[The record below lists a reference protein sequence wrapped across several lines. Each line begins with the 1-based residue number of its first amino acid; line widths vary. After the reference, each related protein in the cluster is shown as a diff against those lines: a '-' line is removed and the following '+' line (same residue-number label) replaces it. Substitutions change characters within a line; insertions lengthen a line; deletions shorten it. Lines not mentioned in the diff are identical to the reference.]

1 MGFVT
6 LGING
11 EERWRKY
18 LEKVF
23 GEREVDFEKT
33 GRSMLRRRVKRRN
46 WKRSVGFFE
55 VKRSMYMRNVE
66 EKGKRVKGFF
76 ERIIVRVIFRM

>member
-1 MGFVT
+1 MRGEWVT

-11 EERWRKY
+11 EERRRKY
-18 LEKVF
+18 LEK
-23 GEREVDFEKT
+23 ERWEDYEKT

-55 VKRSMYMRNVE
+55 VKRSMSRNVE